1 MYVCLCNGFTCR
13 DVRKA
18 IGEGA
23 ATVGGVFRACDARPN
38 CGRCKEAIQDYLAEA
53 KPATR
58 AVPLLFQPT
67 LIAAE

>member
-23 ATVGGVFRACDARPN
+23 SSVGGVFRACDARPN
-38 CGRCKEAIQDYLAEA
+38 CGRCKEVIRDYLAEA
-53 KPATR
+53 EP
-58 AVPLLFQPT
+58 AVPALPALLNPA
-67 LIAAE
+67 LVAAE

>member
-23 ATVGGVFRACDARPN
+23 KTVGGVFRACDARPN
-38 CGRCKEAIQDYLAEA
+38 CGRCKEVIQDYLAEA
-53 KPATR
+53 RPTVARLPAL
-58 AVPLLFQPT
+58 ADPPLM
-67 LIAAE
+67 AAE